1 MKKYILEMNKTK
13 QIIRDVFKAI
23 LLSLLRILG
32 VAVVMVVAMF
42 LFDNFLGPTLIAIVV
57 ALFGVAVYITYKDIH
72 Q

>member
-1 MKKYILEMNKTK
+1 MNKTK
-13 QIIRDVFKAI
+13 RIIRDIFKAI

-32 VAVVMVVAMF
+32 VTAVMVVAIF

-57 ALFGVAVYITYKDIH
+57 LLFGVAVYLTYKDIH